1 MGPSVRV
8 HVHVDLVLEPA
19 STWDLVL
26 EPTSTWD
33 LVLEPASPWH
43 LVLEP
48 ASPWDLVLEHVST
61 GLSRGSFCCLVTKV
75 ETNEEGIFF
84 FICISISAA
93 PGLSCG
99 VWDLVP

>member
-19 STWDLVL
+19 S
-26 EPTSTWD
+26 
-33 LVLEPASPWH
+33 PWH
-43 LVLEP
+43 
-48 ASPWDLVLEHVST
+48 LVLEHVST

-84 FICISISAA
+84 FICIYISAA
-93 PGLSCG
+93 SGLSCG